1 MAVSSG
7 FFNASEQSGNRDRV
21 YSAEDFGAIFD
32 GIISDGIFEKY
43 PDSVYDSETY
53 TWSPFKVIPSENAS
67 VGHLEVIVRPGR
79 AWFDKTWTLND
90 ADVTVNLDSRDA
102 SKHRID
108 GIYIK
113 VDKDERQNSIYVA
126 KGDEASTAPSLK
138 PPTDVPGHVTHYL
151 IATIYVT
158 ANQNVDSQ
166 ITLAEITNMIGLDG
180 GAPYVESN
188 VTDPS
193 ITTSTILKN
202 LENQFDS
209 YQSKYTDEFVDWFE
223 SIKDTK
229 GTVTADQIVEI
240 AELVANTYS
249 TDYLS
254 GGYPYANDD
263 CLYLS
268 SSKDVL
274 PPVIINFGFVTGS
287 MYPNRFANEL
297 TVHTE
302 TLQTGE

>member
-7 FFNASEQSGNRDRV
+7 FFNASESSGNRDRV

-43 PDSVYDSETY
+43 PDSVYDSETD
-53 TWSPFKVIPSENAS
+53 TWSPFKVVPSENS
-67 VGHLEVIVRPGR
+67 TTGHLEVVVRPGR

-90 ADVTVNLDSRDA
+90 ADVSVELDSRDA

-126 KGDEASTAPSLK
+126 KGDEASVSPSLK
-138 PPTDVPGHVTHYL
+138 PPTNVPGHVTHYL

-158 ANQNVDSQ
+158 ANQSVDAQ
-166 ITLAEITNMIGLDG
+166 ITLAEITNKIGLED
-180 GAPYVESN
+180 GAPYVKSN

-193 ITTSTILKN
+193 ITTTTILNN

-223 SIKDTK
+223 SIKDTM

-254 GGYPYANDD
+254 GGYPYTNDD